1 MEKFVVIT
9 NYITVASIYCKLFV
23 GLINRMQHQIVS
35 TPVSQTRSV
44 LAPTG
49 VDSSVLVE
57 GSLKPVGKFPECI
70 HFSNRHVDH
79 VGLSGYCPP
88 VPHFSLKSAPAL
100 PSESSGCGL

>member
-1 MEKFVVIT
+1 MC
-9 NYITVASIYCKLFV
+9 CKLFV
-23 GLINRMQHQIVS
+23 GFINRMQHQIVS
-35 TPVSQTRSV
+35 TPVSHTRSV

-57 GSLKPVGKFPECI
+57 GSLKPVGKFPECM

-100 PSESSGCGL
+100 PSESSGYGL